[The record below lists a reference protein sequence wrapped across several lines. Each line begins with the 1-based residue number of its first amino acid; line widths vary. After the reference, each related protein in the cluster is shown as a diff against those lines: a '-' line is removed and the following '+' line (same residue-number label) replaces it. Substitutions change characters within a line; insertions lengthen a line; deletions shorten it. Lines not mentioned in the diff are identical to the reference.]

1 MKRKT
6 DNFNKFYNKK
16 NNAAIKEAF
25 RQEKKA
31 AKKERKEAIE
41 RHFEEKRKARAEQF
55 DNAEQVKQLLPGKKK
70 PYGAPARSTAPDK
83 SVGQSPAAP
92 GAKAPASKAFPA
104 KAPGAKGSPAKA
116 PAAEIPKGSAPQDP
130 HALPLNK
137 YIAHG
142 GICSRRDAAELI
154 RLGKVEVNGKLVT
167 EPGTKVSPEDFVKV
181 NGKKVTISRNFVY
194 ILLNKP
200 KDYITTTDDP
210 QGRKTVLDL
219 IRQATTERVFPVGR
233 LDRNTS
239 GVLLLTNDGDLS
251 QKLAHP
257 KHEIKKIYHV
267 TLDKPL
273 TKADFDQI
281 VTGIQ
286 LEDGLAHVD
295 VLAYADPK
303 DKTQVGLEIH
313 SGRNRI
319 VRRIFEHLG
328 YDVRGLDRVMYA
340 GLTKKNVQRGHW
352 RLLTE
357 KEIRILKYL
366 NSSFRGSLSAP
377 KGAAVSNSRHEDD
390 DDETAVETSKA
401 AAPKKFGPK
410 KTFAAEP
417 NKEKAAH
424 NHTGTGYQKPSGG
437 AAASGYKG
445 RGPKKPYD
453 RKAKPSFDR
462 KPKSDTPFT
471 RKPKSDAP
479 FAGDRKPGAERSKA
493 PFDRKAKSDA
503 PFDRK
508 PKSDAPFDRKEKSS
522 FDRKPKSDKPFDRK
536 AKSDTPF
543 ARKPKPAAAP
553 ASPRGRKSSGSYLKS
568 KFTSRTQK
576 PGGAQKPGGTQKP
589 SAPRKPR

>member
-6 DNFNKFYNKK
+6 DNFSKFYTKK

-41 RHFEEKRKARAEQF
+41 RHFEEKRRAREEQIA
-55 DNAEQVKQLLPGKKK
+55 NAELAKKLPGKRK
-70 PYGAPARSTAPDK
+70 PPTSVLKATGPGAPSKPT
-83 SVGQSPAAP
+83 SQSLAGP
-92 GAKAPASKAFPA
+92 GAKAPAVQT
-104 KAPGAKGSPAKA
+104 
-116 PAAEIPKGSAPQDP
+116 PKGAAPQDP

-167 EPGTKVSPEDFVKV
+167 EPGTKVSPDDFVKV

-267 TLDKPL
+267 SLDKPL

-281 VTGIQ
+281 VTGVQ

-366 NSSFRGSLSAP
+366 NSSFRGSLSTSKSGAP
-377 KGAAVSNSRHEDD
+377 SNSRPEDA
-390 DDETAVETSKA
+390 DDETKSFTPEPNKSKA
-401 AAPKKFGPK
+401 AH
-410 KTFAAEP
+410 T
-417 NKEKAAH
+417 
-424 NHTGTGYQKPSGG
+424 HTGTGYEKPRGG
-437 AAASGYKG
+437 AAASASKS
-445 RGPKKPYD
+445 RGPKKPYGASAEGASYKKKFVPD
-453 RKAKPSFDR
+453 AGNEA
-462 KPKSDTPFT
+462 PFT

-479 FAGDRKPGAERSKA
+479 FSRDRKPSPERSKAPFDRKAKSDAPFDRKSKAPFDRKAKSDAPFDRKAKA

-508 PKSDAPFDRKEKSS
+508 PKSDAV
-522 FDRKPKSDKPFDRK
+522 RK
-536 AKSDTPF
+536 AKPG
-543 ARKPKPAAAP
+543 AA
-553 ASPRGRKSSGSYLKS
+553 ASPRGRKSSGSYMKS
-568 KFTSRTQK
+568 KFTSRS
-576 PGGAQKPGGTQKP
+576 QKP